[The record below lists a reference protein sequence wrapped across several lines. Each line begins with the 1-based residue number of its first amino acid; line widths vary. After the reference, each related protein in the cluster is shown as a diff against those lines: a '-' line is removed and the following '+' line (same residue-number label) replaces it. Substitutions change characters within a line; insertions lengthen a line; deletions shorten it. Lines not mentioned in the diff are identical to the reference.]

1 MRKSIL
7 AGAVMLSSLSAAFAT
22 NGDNLIG
29 LTPASRAMGGI
40 GVGAPV
46 GASDSIF
53 RNPAWMTS
61 YQGFNVS
68 FGGILFMPNV
78 KARNKVDFT
87 PMGASFKYDTG
98 YVKSAAD
105 TFVVPEIGIVYR
117 VNDRVAF
124 GVGAFGVSG
133 MGVDYRN
140 KDQML
145 SQMHTTF
152 QFMRMIP
159 ALAVK
164 VNDMISLSGAL
175 HIAWGSL
182 DLGAVMCQN
191 PMDPNTCWNAGGGQ
205 SQDLGLGFQ
214 LGASIN
220 IGGMAYAGIT
230 YQSPVSMTYKR
241 VFDSN
246 ADGVLEDMKLQ
257 QPQEFAFGFGMAPSE
272 SFKFGVDLRWINW
285 AGADGYENFGWK
297 NQWVVG
303 VGAEF
308 KPTPKLA
315 LRAGWN
321 YGKTPI
327 RSKNI
332 MDPSAGANNIPNFAV
347 PFPDYNVEWFNLV
360 GFPAISEH
368 HLTLGLGYE
377 VSKNFSIE
385 LSYVRAFEKKV
396 ETTGAGGLFVVGAK
410 NAQNSISAGLN
421 WKF

>member
-7 AGAVMLSSLSAAFAT
+7 AGAVILSSMTAAFAT

-40 GVGAPV
+40 GVGMPV
-46 GASDSIF
+46 GAADAIF
-53 RNPAWMTS
+53 RNPAWMAN
-61 YQGFNVS
+61 YDGFNVS
-68 FGGILFMPNV
+68 FGGILFMPTV
-78 KARNKVDFT
+78 KAYSKMDFSF
-87 PMGASFKYDTG
+87 MGGPTLQTRG

-105 TFVVPEIGIVYR
+105 TFLVPEIGIVHKL
-117 VNDRVAF
+117 NNKVAV
-124 GVGAFGVSG
+124 GIGAFGVSG

-140 KDQML
+140 KDPML

-159 ALAVK
+159 AVAVK
-164 VNDMISLSGAL
+164 VNEMITLSGAL

-182 DLGAVMCQN
+182 DIGALMCAN
-191 PMDPNTCWNAGGGQ
+191 PLNPDTCWNAGGGQ
-205 SQDLGLGFQ
+205 AQDLGLGFQ
-214 LGASIN
+214 LGASFN

-246 ADGVLEDMKLQ
+246 DDGVLEDMKLQ
-257 QPQEFAFGFGMAPSE
+257 QPQELAFGFGITPTDNL
-272 SFKFGVDLRWINW
+272 KVGVDLRWIDW
-285 AGADGYENFGWK
+285 SGADGYGDFNWK
-297 NQWVVG
+297 NQWVFG
-303 VGAEF
+303 LGAEF

-327 RSKNI
+327 KSKNI
-332 MDPSAGANNIPNFAV
+332 QDPTAGLNNIPNFAA

-368 HLTLGLGYE
+368 HLTLGIGYQ
-377 VSKNFSIE
+377 VSQNFSVE
-385 LSYVRAFEKKV
+385 FSYVRAFEKKV
-396 ETTGAGGLFVVGAK
+396 ETKAAGGAVMVGAK
-410 NAQNSISAGLN
+410 NAQNSLSVGLN

>member
-7 AGAVMLSSLSAAFAT
+7 AGAVMLSTLGMAFAT

-61 YQGFNVS
+61 YSGFNVS

-78 KARNKVDFT
+78 KARSQM
-87 PMGASFKYDTG
+87 PMGPQLYDTG

-117 VNDRVAF
+117 INEKVAF

-140 KDQML
+140 KDQMFA
-145 SQMHTTF
+145 QMHTTF

-182 DLGAVMCQN
+182 DMGAVMCMN
-191 PMDPNTCWNAGGGQ
+191 PADPNTCWNASGGQ

-214 LGASIN
+214 LGASVS
-220 IGGMAYAGIT
+220 IGNMAYMGIT

-257 QPQEFAFGFGMAPSE
+257 QPQEFAFGFGVTPSDR
-272 SFKFGVDLRWINW
+272 FKFGLDLRWINW

-297 NQWVVG
+297 NQWVIG
-303 VGAEF
+303 LGAEF

-332 MDPSAGANNIPNFAV
+332 MDPTAGANNIPNLVA
-347 PFPDYNVEWFNLV
+347 PFPDFNVEWFNLV

-368 HLTLGLGYE
+368 HLTLGLGYQ

-396 ETTGAGGLFVVGAK
+396 ETTAANGMVVVGAK